1 MRYFVL
7 VILYCAVTSSAFSQ
21 NAATEE
27 PPQVKLT
34 FEEAV
39 KIGLEKNVLLN
50 QAKNTLESTE
60 AQKLNAI
67 GTLTPSVNIGGNYQH
82 QKGAQPNTTSGE
94 LEDLITDYAGLQLN
108 ANMMLF
114 NGMGRLQNLR
124 AANRQVDAQS
134 YLVKRTSQDV
144 IFNVATQYLQVL
156 LDQELLKIAIENRNT
171 QQTLLDKI
179 TATYEV
185 GARAVTDV
193 YTQDAMVKGLD
204 VMAIRAKNTLQ
215 NDKSLLAQTLQLDPS
230 QPFEAQL
237 PTFSQDIAEFRTMP
251 LDSMIK
257 IALDNRADLKQAE
270 NQAKGNKY
278 SMNAVAGRYL
288 PSLSAYANYGSFYY
302 SLIDDT
308 FKNQFRTLNPST
320 TYGLNLTI
328 PIYTGFQ
335 TRAQRA
341 MARSVYQNSLLTSQN
356 LEKTVAL
363 DVQRAYNNYVNA
375 IQAYQSSLVQ
385 YQAGDLALQTQQE
398 SYLLGVSDQ
407 VAVANANQIYVLAA
421 GSKAQAEVTLVFQK
435 ILLEYAL
442 GTLKFDQIKEN

>member
-1 MRYFVL
+1 MRYFVF
-7 VILYCAVTSSAFSQ
+7 VILYCAAVTAGFSQ
-21 NAATEE
+21 NAATDE
-27 PPQVKLT
+27 PPQTKLT

-50 QAKNTLESTE
+50 QSKNTLESTQ

-67 GTLTPSVNIGGNYQH
+67 GALTPSLNIGGNYQH
-82 QKGAQPNTTSGE
+82 QKGTQPDQQTGE
-94 LEDLITDYAGLQLN
+94 LGDLVTDYVGAQFN
-108 ANMMLF
+108 ANLVIF
-114 NGMGRLQNLR
+114 NGLGRLNNLK
-124 AANRQVDAQS
+124 AASRQVDAQS

-156 LDQELLKIAIENRNT
+156 LDQELLKIALENRDA
-171 QQTLLDKI
+171 QQALLDKI
-179 TATYEV
+179 NASYEV

-193 YTQDAMVKGLD
+193 YTQDATVKGLD
-204 VMAIRAKNTLQ
+204 VIAIRAKNTLQ
-215 NDKSLLAQTLQLDPS
+215 NDKSILAQTLQLDPA

-237 PTFSQDIAEFRTMP
+237 PTFTQDIAEFRAMP

-257 IALDNRADLKQAE
+257 IAYDNRADLKQAE
-270 NQAKGNKY
+270 NQAMGFKY
-278 SMNAVAGRYL
+278 TMKNVTGRYS

-302 SLIDDT
+302 SLIDET
-308 FKNQFRTLNPST
+308 FKNQIRTLNPST

-328 PIYTGFQ
+328 PIFTGFQ

-385 YQAGDLALQTQQE
+385 FQAGDLALKTQEE
-398 SYLLGVSDQ
+398 SYLLGVTDQ
-407 VAVANANQIYVLAA
+407 VAVANANQVYVLAA
-421 GSKAQAEVTLVFQK
+421 SSKAQAEVTLVFQK
-435 ILLEYAL
+435 ILLEYAM